1 MAGSRQLGIVLV
13 LAACV
18 PFALSGVFTKLITAD
33 IWSVLAWRG
42 VFGGAMTLAYA
53 TWRGRQ
59 GSFGAPGW
67 LLVAVGTAA
76 SIAFLGAFR
85 LTYVANVVLIYALT
99 PFAAA
104 GLGWLVLRERVRPAV
119 LGTAAVSLVGVAV
132 IMWGGLG
139 APQLLGDGVAFAMM
153 LLSALFLVLAR
164 RFRGTDMMQVGVVS
178 SALLFPVAVALGEPF
193 AMSAPDLWWSVAFGA
208 GYAAGYILWMEGVRR
223 IPAAESGVLALAE
236 TPVAI
241 VLAWALLNE
250 LPPTATSLGGM
261 VVMAAVLHRALADWR
276 AEARQGVAA
285 GTG

>member
-1 MAGSRQLGIVLV
+1 MWAGSRQLGIALV

-18 PFALSGVFTKLITAD
+18 PFALSGIFTKLISAD
-33 IWSVLAWRG
+33 VWSVLAWRG
-42 VFGGAMTLAYA
+42 VFGGGLTLLYAM
-53 TWRGRQ
+53 WRGRG

-76 SIAFLGAFR
+76 SVAFLASFR
-85 LTYVANVVLIYALT
+85 LTFVANVVLIYALT

-139 APQLLGDGVAFAMM
+139 APQVLGDGVAFAMM
-153 LLSALFLVLAR
+153 LLSALFVVLAR
-164 RFRGTDMMQVGVVS
+164 RFPGTDTMRVGVMS
-178 SALLFPVAVALGEPF
+178 SLLLFPVAVVMGDPF
-193 AMSAPDLWWSVAFGA
+193 AMSTPDLWWSAAFGL

-223 IPAAESGVLALAE
+223 IPAAESGVLQLAE

-241 VLAWALLNE
+241 VLAWLLLRE
-250 LPPTATSLGGM
+250 LPPLATAAGGT
-261 VVMAAVLHRALADWR
+261 VVMGAVLHRALADWR
-276 AEARQGVAA
+276 GASGRAPVAPQ
-285 GTG
+285 